1 MDRIATVTLLIELA
15 EKMGLLAAAALV
27 AVLIPPLR
35 NRLLG
40 VGRRRDKLAA
50 VALGLG
56 LAAWGAMLGLDVGGE
71 HINVRAIGV
80 LIAAILGGWK
90 AGALAGLGGGL
101 FYAALVDSE
110 TAPWVLAASI
120 TDGVL
125 AGIVA
130 ERKPAWFE
138 GPRVFFTSIGIQTIH
153 LVVVGI
159 GLLAVGHAARYL
171 PAWPAH
177 LVKLVVNASGVTLF
191 VVVARLVVSREEQAV
206 ALVEA
211 RAAADSA
218 ALEAL
223 RRRLEPHFLFNAL
236 NVVRATIRLDPM
248 RARELISDLA
258 DLYRYL
264 LSHPERAALEAEI
277 DHAQAYL
284 AIERAR
290 LGDERLEVLVELPEE
305 VAGLPVPALLLQ
317 PLVENAVKHGIA
329 RRDGPGRIFLR
340 ARLEEDDTMLVIE
353 VEDEASGRPMPPL
366 ETGSGI
372 ALDTLR
378 RRLSK
383 RYGSQASLGL
393 TPTENGMRASVR
405 IPVAD
410 DAPVAGEPTQR
421 RAA

>member
-1 MDRIATVTLLIELA
+1 MDRTETATLLIELA

-56 LAAWGAMLGLDVGGE
+56 LAAWGAMLGLHVGGE
-71 HINVRAIGV
+71 HVNVRAIGV

-101 FYAALVDSE
+101 FYAALVDAE

-130 ERKPAWFE
+130 ERRPEWFT
-138 GPRVFFTSIGIQTIH
+138 PRRVFVTSLGIQAIH
-153 LVVVGI
+153 LVVVGV

-191 VVVARLVVSREEQAV
+191 VVVARLVVSREEHAV

-211 RAAADSA
+211 RAAADTA

-236 NVVRATIRLDPM
+236 NVVRATIRRDPA
-248 RARELISDLA
+248 RARELIADLA

-264 LSHPERAALEAEI
+264 LSHPEEASLEAEV

-290 LGDERLEVLVELPEE
+290 LGDDRLEVAVELPE
-305 VAGLPVPALLLQ
+305 AIAKLPVPPLLLQ

-329 RRDGPGRIFLR
+329 RRDGPGRVTLR
-340 ARLEEDDTMLVIE
+340 ARLDEGTDALVIE
-353 VEDEASGRPMPPL
+353 VEDEATGEPMPPS
-366 ETGSGI
+366 ETGAGI
-372 ALDTLR
+372 ALATLR
-378 RRLSK
+378 QRLAR
-383 RYGSQASLGL
+383 RYGARASLAL
-393 TPTENGMRASVR
+393 TPTSRGMRASVR
-405 IPVAD
+405 LPASSEALD
-410 DAPVAGEPTQR
+410 R

>member
-1 MDRIATVTLLIELA
+1 MNVNRTEAATLLIELA

-27 AVLIPPLR
+27 AVLFPPLR

-40 VGRRRDKLAA
+40 VGQRADKLAA

-90 AGALAGLGGGL
+90 AGGLAGLGGGF
-101 FYAALVDSE
+101 FYAALVDAE

-125 AGIVA
+125 AGVVA
-130 ERKPAWFE
+130 ERRPEWFA
-138 GPRVFFTSIGIQTIH
+138 GGRVFVTSVCIQAIH
-153 LVVVGI
+153 LVVVGV
-159 GLLAVGHAARYL
+159 GLLAVGHAARYI

-177 LVKLVVNASGVTLF
+177 LVKLVVVASGVTLF
-191 VVVARLVVSREEQAV
+191 VTVARLVVSREEQAV

-211 RAAADSA
+211 RAAADAA
-218 ALEAL
+218 ALESL

-236 NVVRATIRLDPM
+236 NALRATIRKDPV
-248 RARELISDLA
+248 RARELVSDLA

-264 LSHPERAALEAEI
+264 LSHPDEASLEGEI
-277 DHAQAYL
+277 GHAQAYL

-290 LGDERLEVLVELPEE
+290 LGDGRLSVSVDVPE
-305 VAGLPVPALLLQ
+305 ALLSLPVPPLLLQ
-317 PLVENAVKHGIA
+317 PLVENAIKHGVA
-329 RRDGPGRIFLR
+329 RRDGPGKVIVR
-340 ARLEEDDTMLVIE
+340 AGMEEDGTLWIE
-353 VEDEASGRPMPPL
+353 VEDAGSGGPVPPL
-366 ETGSGI
+366 EEGSGI

-378 RRLSK
+378 KRLTG
-383 RYGSQASLGL
+383 RYGAAASLEL
-393 TPTENGMRASVR
+393 TPTENGMCARVQL
-405 IPVAD
+405 PTDAD
-410 DAPVAGEPTQR
+410 SRLDGR

>member
-1 MDRIATVTLLIELA
+1 MDGIDPAILLIELA

-56 LAAWGAMLGLDVGGE
+56 LAMWGALLGLDVGGE
-71 HINVRAIGV
+71 HVNVRAIGV

-101 FYAALVDSE
+101 FYATLVDSE

-125 AGIVA
+125 AGLVA
-130 ERKPAWFE
+130 ERRPDWFT
-138 GPRVFFTSIGIQTIH
+138 GWRVFVTSLGIQTIH
-153 LVVVGI
+153 LVVVGV

-211 RAAADSA
+211 RAAADTA

-236 NVVRATIRLDPM
+236 NVVRAMIRRDPTK
-248 RARELISDLA
+248 ARDLVNDLA

-264 LSHPERAALEAEI
+264 LSHPEEAALAAEV

-290 LGDERLEVLVELPEE
+290 LGDERLQVDIELPES
-305 VAGLPVPALLLQ
+305 VALLPVPPLLLQ
-317 PLVENAVKHGIA
+317 PLVENAVKHGVA
-329 RRDGPGRIFLR
+329 RRDGAGRVIVR
-340 ARLEEDDTMLVIE
+340 ARREQDVLLIE
-353 VEDEASGRPMPPL
+353 VEDQSSGRPMPPV

-372 ALDTLR
+372 ALATLR
-378 RRLSK
+378 RRLAR
-383 RYGSQASLGL
+383 RYGDAATLSL
-393 TPTENGMRASVR
+393 TPTERGMCATVSL
-405 IPVAD
+405 PLPKEQGD
-410 DAPVAGEPTQR
+410 R

>member
-1 MDRIATVTLLIELA
+1 MDPAILLIELA

-71 HINVRAIGV
+71 HVNVRAIGV

-101 FYAALVDSE
+101 FYAALVDAE

-130 ERKPAWFE
+130 ERRPEWFT
-138 GPRVFFTSIGIQTIH
+138 GWRVFVTSLAIQTIH
-153 LVVVGI
+153 LVVVGV

-177 LVKLVVNASGVTLF
+177 LVKLFVNASGVTLF

-211 RAAADSA
+211 RAAADAA
-218 ALEAL
+218 ALESL

-236 NVVRATIRLDPM
+236 NVVRATIRRDPM
-248 RARELISDLA
+248 RARDLLTDLA

-264 LSHPERAALEAEI
+264 LSHPEEAALSAEV

-290 LGDERLEVLVELPEE
+290 LGDERLEVTVDVPED
-305 VAGLPVPALLLQ
+305 VGSLPVPPLLLQ
-317 PLVENAVKHGIA
+317 PLVENAVKHGVS
-329 RRDGPGRIFLR
+329 RRDGPGRVTLR
-340 ARLEEDDTMLVIE
+340 ARLEGEDLCIE
-353 VEDEASGRPMPPL
+353 IEDEASGRSMPPV

-378 RRLSK
+378 RRLAR
-383 RYGSQASLGL
+383 RYGGAASLEL
-393 TPTENGMRASVR
+393 NPTEHGMRAIVR
-405 IPVAD
+405 LPASSD
-410 DAPVAGEPTQR
+410 LTDR

>member
-1 MDRIATVTLLIELA
+1 MDRLDTATLLIELA

-71 HINVRAIGV
+71 HVNVRAIGV

-101 FYAALVDSE
+101 FYATLVDVE

-130 ERKPAWFE
+130 ERRPEWFSTR
-138 GPRVFFTSIGIQTIH
+138 RVFVTALGIQAIH
-153 LVVVGI
+153 LVVVGV

-177 LVKLVVNASGVTLF
+177 LVKLAVNAAGVTLF
-191 VVVARLVVSREEQAV
+191 VVVARLVVSREEHAV

-211 RAAADSA
+211 RAAADTA

-236 NVVRATIRLDPM
+236 NVVRATIRKDPA
-248 RARELISDLA
+248 RARELVSDLA

-264 LSHPERAALEAEI
+264 LSHPDEAALEAEV

-290 LGDERLEVLVELPEE
+290 LGDDRLDVTVELPEE
-305 VAGLPVPALLLQ
+305 VAKLPVPPLLLQ
-317 PLVENAVKHGIA
+317 PLVENAVKHGVA
-329 RRDGPGRIFLR
+329 RRDGAGRVTLR
-340 ARLEEDDTMLVIE
+340 ARLDVESGALVVE
-353 VEDEASGRPMPPL
+353 VEDEASGAAMPPS
-366 ETGSGI
+366 EQGAGI

-378 RRLSK
+378 QRLSR
-383 RYGSQASLGL
+383 RYGEGASLSL
-393 TPTENGMRASVR
+393 SPTARGMRATVR
-405 IPVAD
+405 LPT
-410 DAPVAGEPTQR
+410 EPLDR

>member
-1 MDRIATVTLLIELA
+1 MERMDAATLLIELA

-27 AVLIPPLR
+27 AVLFPPLR

-40 VGRRRDKLAA
+40 LGRRRDKLAA
-50 VALGLG
+50 VVLGLG
-56 LAAWGAMLGLDVGGE
+56 LSAWGAMLGFHVGGE

-101 FYAALVDSE
+101 FYAALVDAE

-120 TDGVL
+120 TDGVI
-125 AGIVA
+125 AGIA
-130 ERKPAWFE
+130 AQRRPAWFN
-138 GPRVFFTSIGIQTIH
+138 GWRVFVSSVGIQAIH
-153 LVVVGI
+153 LVVVGV
-159 GLLAVGHAARYL
+159 GLVAVGHAARYV

-177 LVKLVVNASGVTLF
+177 LVKLVVVASGVTLF
-191 VVVARLVVSREEQAV
+191 MTVARLVVSREEQAV

-211 RAAADSA
+211 RAAADTA
-218 ALEAL
+218 ALESL

-236 NVVRATIRLDPM
+236 NVVRATIRRDPM
-248 RARELISDLA
+248 RARELVSDLA

-264 LSHPERAALEAEI
+264 LSHPEEAPLEAEVE
-277 DHAQAYL
+277 HACAYL

-290 LGDERLEVLVELPEE
+290 LGDERLEVAVEVPPEL
-305 VAGLPVPALLLQ
+305 APVRVPPLLLQ

-329 RRDGPGRIFLR
+329 RRDGAGTVTLR
-340 ARLEEDDTMLVIE
+340 AHADGGSLVIE
-353 VEDEASGRPMPPL
+353 IEDEASGKPLPPL
-366 ETGSGI
+366 ESGAGI

-378 RRLSK
+378 RRLAR
-383 RYGSQASLGL
+383 RYGERASLGL
-393 TPTENGMRASVR
+393 SPTERGMRAIVR
-405 IPVAD
+405 LPIEE
-410 DAPVAGEPTQR
+410 GQILG